1 MLIKFKENKMI
12 FGKVQKEKVKKLRSE
27 IKSYTEHIDRI
38 HKSLAVF
45 QVDCEHLPSEHFE
58 NIKNELKQKINR
70 LNQYRDI
77 AWMNLD
83 RYRDFL

>member
-1 MLIKFKENKMI
+1 MRR

-58 NIKNELKQKINR
+58 NIKNELKQKIKR

>member
-1 MLIKFKENKMI
+1 MRR

-45 QVDCEHLPSEHFE
+45 QVDCEHLPSEHFQ
-58 NIKNELKQKINR
+58 NIKNELKQKIKR

>member
-1 MLIKFKENKMI
+1 MRL

-45 QVDCEHLPSEHFE
+45 KVDCEHLPSEHFE
-58 NIKNELKQKINR
+58 NIKNELEHKIDR
-70 LNQYRDI
+70 LNQYRNI
-77 AWMNLD
+77 AYTNLD
-83 RYRDFL
+83 RYQEFL

>member
-1 MLIKFKENKMI
+1 MR

-58 NIKNELKQKINR
+58 NIKHELKQKINR
-70 LNQYRDI
+70 LNQFRDI
-77 AWMNLD
+77 AYLKLD
-83 RYRDFL
+83 RYQEFL